1 MRQPKSTASR
11 IAPGSSRGSTAPRV
25 AVLVDTS
32 TSWGRRIH
40 TGIHRYDRKHGG
52 WQLFVEARGMEER
65 LRVPPGWKG
74 DGVIA
79 RVGSPE
85 MAREL
90 RDLQIP
96 VVNVS
101 GIDVPGVDFPQ
112 VMSDLRAS
120 ASLAAQ
126 HFLERG
132 FRHFAYFSLLGLTY
146 VATHQQ
152 AFAEAVASGGGDFA
166 SFATKPVTG
175 AEPDWNLDLASLG
188 AWLRSL
194 PKPVA
199 VLTWN
204 PSSAREVIY
213 AAQVGGLLVP
223 EEVAVLSG
231 SDDTLLCELL
241 PVPVSGIL
249 VAAEQI
255 GHRAAELL
263 DNLMCG
269 NRSSVRP
276 QLVAPLGIVTRQST
290 DTLAVPEP
298 ALVKA
303 LSFIRL
309 NPAQPMSVDDIARH
323 AGVSRRVLERQ
334 FKEVLGRAPAAE
346 IRRVRLDRAK
356 SLLADTDLPIPDV
369 ADSAGFGSPEYLA
382 YALRV
387 HCGQTPLKYR
397 KEARGR

>member
-1 MRQPKSTASR
+1 MRQPNAT
-11 IAPGSSRGSTAPRV
+11 PGRTVRRSSRVSSAPRV

-40 TGIHRYDRKHGG
+40 TGIHKYDRKHGG

-65 LRVPPGWKG
+65 LRVPPGWNC

-79 RVGSPE
+79 RVGTPE

-90 RDLQIP
+90 RKLEIP

-101 GIDVPGVDFPQ
+101 GIDLPGIDFPQ
-112 VMSDLRAS
+112 VMSNLRAS
-120 ASLAAQ
+120 ASLAAR

-152 AFAEAVASGGGDFA
+152 AFAEAVAAGGGDFA

-204 PSSAREVIY
+204 PSSAREIIY

-249 VAAEQI
+249 VAGEQI
-255 GHRAAELL
+255 GHRAAEVL
-263 DNLMCG
+263 DGLMRG
-269 NRSSVRP
+269 KRAPAQP
-276 QLVAPLGIVTRQST
+276 QGVAPMGIVTRQST
-290 DTLAVPEP
+290 DTLAIREP

-309 NPAQPMSVDDIARH
+309 NPAQPMSVGDIARQ

-356 SLLADTDLPIPDV
+356 SLLVDTDLPIPDV
-369 ADSAGFGSPEYLA
+369 AEAAGFGSPEYLA
-382 YALRV
+382 YALRE

-397 KEARGR
+397 KCARGR

>member
-1 MRQPKSTASR
+1 MRQPKLT
-11 IAPGSSRGSTAPRV
+11 PGSNPSRSPRGSTAPRV

-40 TGIHRYDRKHGG
+40 TGIHKYDRKHGG
-52 WQLFVEARGMEER
+52 WQLFVEARGMEES
-65 LRVPPGWKG
+65 LRVPPGWKC

-79 RVGSPE
+79 RVGNPG

-90 RDLQIP
+90 KKLEIP

-101 GIDVPGVDFPQ
+101 GIDLPGVDFPQ
-112 VMSDLRAS
+112 VINDLAAS
-120 ASLAAQ
+120 ATLAAR

-146 VATHQQ
+146 VASHQQ
-152 AFAEAVASGGGDFA
+152 AFAEAVAAGGGDFA
-166 SFATKPVTG
+166 SFATKPVAG
-175 AEPDWNLDLASLG
+175 AEPDWNLDLASL
-188 AWLRSL
+188 ASWLRSL

-204 PSSAREVIY
+204 PSSAREIIY

-231 SDDTLLCELL
+231 SDDSLLCELL

-255 GHRAAELL
+255 GHRAAQVL
-263 DNLMCG
+263 DNLMRG
-269 NRSSVRP
+269 KRAVERP
-276 QLVAPLGIVTRQST
+276 QLIPPMGIVSRQST
-290 DTLAVPEP
+290 DTLAIREP

-303 LSFIRL
+303 LGFIRI
-309 NPAQPMSVDDIARH
+309 NPSQPMSVDDIARH

-356 SLLADTDLPIPDV
+356 SLLVDTDLPIPEV
-369 ADSAGFGSPEYLA
+369 AEAAGFGSPEYLA
-382 YALRV
+382 YALRES
-387 HCGQTPLKYR
+387 CGQTPLKYR
-397 KEARGR
+397 KTARGR

>member
-1 MRQPKSTASR
+1 MRQPKPEATSR
-11 IAPGSSRGSTAPRV
+11 PPARTRRGNTPRV

-40 TGIHRYDRKHGG
+40 TGIHNYDRKHGG

-65 LRVPPGWKG
+65 LRVPPGWRC

-79 RVGSPE
+79 RVGSAE

-90 RDLQIP
+90 RALGIP

-101 GIDVPGVDFPQ
+101 GIDLPGADFPR
-112 VMSDLRAS
+112 VISDLKAS
-120 ASLAAQ
+120 ADLAAK

-132 FRHFAYFSLLGLTY
+132 FRHFAYFSLLGLGY
-146 VATHQQ
+146 VATQQQ
-152 AFAEAVASGGGDFA
+152 AFAEAVTAGGGDFA

-175 AEPDWNLDLASLG
+175 AEPDWNLDLAALG
-188 AWLRSL
+188 NWLKGL

-199 VLTWN
+199 LLTWN

-213 AAQVGGLLVP
+213 AAQVAGLLVP

-231 SDDTLLCELL
+231 TDDDLLCELL
-241 PVPVSGIL
+241 PVPLSGIL

-255 GHRAAELL
+255 GHQAAQLL
-263 DNLMCG
+263 DRLMRG
-269 NRSSVRP
+269 QRP
-276 QLVAPLGIVTRQST
+276 PARPELVAPVGIVTRQST
-290 DTLAVPEP
+290 DTLAIRNP

-303 LSFIRL
+303 LSLIRRD
-309 NPAQPMSVDDIARH
+309 PAKTMHVDDVARH

-334 FKEVLGRAPAAE
+334 FIETLGRAPAAE
-346 IRRVRLDRAK
+346 IRRVRLERAK
-356 SLLADTDLPIPDV
+356 ALLAETDLSIPDV
-369 ADSAGFGSPEYLA
+369 AESAGFGSPEYLA
-382 YALRV
+382 YALRAD
-387 HCGQTPLKYR
+387 CGQTPLRYR
-397 KEARGR
+397 RTIRSR

>member
-1 MRQPKSTASR
+1 MRQPKPSLGARSHAASK
-11 IAPGSSRGSTAPRV
+11 PRV

-40 TGIHRYDRKHGG
+40 TGIHNYDRKHGG

-65 LRVPPGWKG
+65 LRVPPGWKC

-79 RVGSPE
+79 RVGSVE

-90 RDLQIP
+90 RALGIP

-101 GIDVPGVDFPQ
+101 GIDLPGADFPR
-112 VMSDLRAS
+112 VISDLRAS
-120 ASLAAQ
+120 ATLAAN

-132 FRHFAYFSLLGLTY
+132 FRHFAYFSLLGLGY

-152 AFAEAVASGGGDFA
+152 AFTETVSARGGDFH

-175 AEPDWNLDLASLG
+175 AEPDWNLDLAKLG
-188 AWLRSL
+188 EWLKDL

-199 VLTWN
+199 LLTWN

-213 AAQVGGLLVP
+213 AAHVAGLLVP

-231 SDDTLLCELL
+231 TDDDLLCELL

-249 VAAEQI
+249 VAAEQT
-255 GHRAAELL
+255 GHQAARLL
-263 DNLMCG
+263 DRLMRG
-269 NRSSVRP
+269 QRP
-276 QLVAPLGIVTRQST
+276 PARPELVAPVGIVTRQST
-290 DTLAVPEP
+290 DTLAIRNP

-303 LSFIRL
+303 LSFIRR
-309 NPAQPMSVDDIARH
+309 NPAQAIHVNDVARH
-323 AGVSRRVLERQ
+323 AGLSRRVLERQ
-334 FKEVLGRAPAAE
+334 FVETLGRAPAAE
-346 IRRVRLDRAK
+346 IRRVRLERAK
-356 SLLADTDLPIPDV
+356 ELLAETDLPIPQV
-369 ADSAGFGSPEYLA
+369 AEAAGFGSPEYLA
-382 YALRV
+382 FALRTEY
-387 HCGQTPLKYR
+387 GQTPLRFR
-397 KEARGR
+397 KTARSR